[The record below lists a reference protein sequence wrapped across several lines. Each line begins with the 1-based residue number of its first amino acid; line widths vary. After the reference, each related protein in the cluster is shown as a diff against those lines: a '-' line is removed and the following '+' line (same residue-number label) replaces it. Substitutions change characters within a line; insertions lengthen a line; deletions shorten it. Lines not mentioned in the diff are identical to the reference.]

1 MPDNSS
7 NPDSEF
13 QAEVIVEIVN
23 TALRSMQKLGLRKE
37 QPDAYLVSRKDP
49 LTMPPDMTLR
59 PPNEEKI
66 KYDQSSYSS
75 GKIKNSQSSS
85 IDDILLGNG
94 SKEKSKV
101 KRKKNSI
108 DLISKILRTKADAV
122 LR

>member
-1 MPDNSS
+1 MNNLTIKKLITISMVLLIVS
-7 NPDSEF
+7 CSEK
-13 QAEVIVEIVN
+13 
-23 TALRSMQKLGLRKE
+23 SMQKLGLRKE